1 MPTVFARNIRQE
13 SEEHMSER
21 VFVSAP
27 ERRSFLTRLSA
38 GVAAFAGIMSASAA
52 VAQCQSPT
60 VARWQP
66 ERHEKDD
73 WLDKLPGKHR
83 FVFDTTTP
91 EGIGQAIVF
100 ASNFIRVNQ
109 SDYGVANNELAVI
122 IVARSRSTPFA
133 YTDAMWAKYG
143 APMSS
148 RAEFTDPKTKQP
160 PRANLYRSGDYG
172 AQLANRGTT
181 LDSLLKQG
189 VQLAVC
195 SVATRGFATAIA
207 QATGGNTDSINNEL
221 VANLVDNSRMV
232 PAGIVA
238 VNRAQERGY
247 SFVSA

>member
-1 MPTVFARNIRQE
+1 MT
-13 SEEHMSER
+13 
-21 VFVSAP
+21 
-27 ERRSFLTRLSA
+27 
-38 GVAAFAGIMSASAA
+38 AATAA
-52 VAQCQSPT
+52 AAQGQSPA

-83 FVFDTTTP
+83 LVFDTTTP
-91 EGIGQAIVF
+91 EGLGQAIVF

-109 SDYGVANNELAVI
+109 TDYSVANNELAII

-133 YTDAMWAKYG
+133 YNDAIWAKYG
-143 APMSS
+143 APIAA
-148 RAEFTDPKTKQP
+148 RAEFTDPKTKQAP
-160 PRANLYRSGDYG
+160 KANLYRSGDYG
-172 AQLANRGTT
+172 AQLPNRGTT

-189 VQLAVC
+189 AQLAVC

-207 QATGGNTDSINNEL
+207 QATGGNSDSINSEL

>member
-1 MPTVFARNIRQE
+1 
-13 SEEHMSER
+13 MSEGGLL
-21 VFVSAP
+21 SAP

-38 GVAAFAGIMSASAA
+38 GVAAFAGLTMGGAA
-52 VAQCQSPT
+52 VAQGQSPT

-66 ERHEKDD
+66 ARHEKDD
-73 WLDKLPGKHR
+73 WLDTLPGKHR
-83 FVFDTTTP
+83 LVFDTTTP
-91 EGIGQAIVF
+91 EGFGQAIAF

-109 SDYGVANNELAVI
+109 SDYNLANNELAVI

-133 YTDAMWAKYG
+133 YNDAIWAKYG

-148 RAEFTDPKTKQP
+148 RAEFTDPKTKQA

-172 AQLANRGTT
+172 TQLPNRGTT

-207 QATGGNTDSINNEL
+207 QATGGNTDSINSEL
-221 VANLVDNSRMV
+221 VANIVDNSRMV

-247 SFVSA
+247 SFASA